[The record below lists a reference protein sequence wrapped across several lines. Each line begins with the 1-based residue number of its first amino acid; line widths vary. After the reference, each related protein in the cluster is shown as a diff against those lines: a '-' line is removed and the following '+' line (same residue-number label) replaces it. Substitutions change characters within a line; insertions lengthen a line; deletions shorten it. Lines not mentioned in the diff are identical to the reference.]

1 MSTGE
6 IKPLQIRRVELLLV
20 ELLLEKMRK
29 ELEEEIMKMILDLD
43 TGIDDALAIAYA
55 LGRPEIDLIGIT
67 TAFGNVTI
75 DKAVK
80 NSLSILELLGRSDI
94 PVFEGAAHPSE
105 KTSFMTTDH
114 LHRIHG
120 LNGIGN
126 VVLDEAKNK
135 KSPINAVD
143 FLIDAATVH
152 GNELTLV
159 ATGPMTN
166 LAEALKKNR
175 AAIEKIGKIVV
186 MGSALTVQGNVSQFA
201 EANIYNDPEA
211 AKYVL
216 ESGLPLVLVGL
227 DVTLKTMIEGSD
239 IATWTEIDTAAS
251 RAFTEMASYYYTN
264 ESDEYEVVG
273 GALHDP
279 LAIEVA
285 INPEIITATLPI
297 NLTVETEGVSAG
309 RTIAN
314 MKLLNQKEKN
324 IQVCVDVKGELFIKK
339 FTQTVHEVLK

>member
-1 MSTGE
+1 
-6 IKPLQIRRVELLLV
+6 
-20 ELLLEKMRK
+20 
-29 ELEEEIMKMILDLD
+29 MKMILDLD

-80 NSLSILELLGRSDI
+80 NSLSILELLGRSDV
-94 PVFEGAAHPSE
+94 PVFEGAAHPSTA
-105 KTSFMTTDH
+105 TSFMTTDH

-126 VVLDEAKNK
+126 VVLDEPKGQ
-135 KSPINAVD
+135 KSTITAVD
-143 FLIDAATVH
+143 FLIDAAVTH
-152 GNELTLV
+152 NEELVLV

-166 LAEALKKNR
+166 LAEAIKKDR

-186 MGSALTVQGNVSQFA
+186 MGSALTVPGNISQFA
-201 EANIYNDPEA
+201 EANIYNDPDA

-216 ESGLPLVLVGL
+216 ESGIPLVLVGL

-239 IATWTEIDTAAS
+239 IASWTEVDTAAS
-251 RAFTEMASYYYTN
+251 RAITEMATYYYTN
-264 ESDEYEVVG
+264 EYEEEEIVG

-279 LAIEVA
+279 LAVEVA
-285 INPEIITATLPI
+285 INPAIITASLPI
-297 NLTVETEGVSAG
+297 NLTVETKGPSIG
-309 RTIAN
+309 RTTAN
-314 MKLLNQKEKN
+314 MRLLNQKEKSA
-324 IQVCVDVKGELFIKK
+324 QVCVDVEGDLFIKK
-339 FTQTVHEVLK
+339 FTQTVHEILK